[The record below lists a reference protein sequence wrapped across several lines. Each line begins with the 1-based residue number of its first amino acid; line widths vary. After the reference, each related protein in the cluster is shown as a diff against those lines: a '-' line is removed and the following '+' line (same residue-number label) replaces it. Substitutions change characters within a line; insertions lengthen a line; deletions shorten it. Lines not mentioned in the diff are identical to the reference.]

1 VTSASNFYAPQ
12 VLERASIPLPASVEV
27 ITSNDVARGKPHPDP
42 YLAGARACSVDP
54 HACLVV
60 EDAPSGV
67 RSGHAAGAKVV
78 AVCTSHSRQAMTAAS
93 PDFVIS
99 DLTKMS
105 VQYKEGKLQVTL
117 DESE

>member
-27 ITSNDVARGKPHPDP
+27 ITSNDVARGKPH
-42 YLAGARACSVDP
+42 LAGARACSVDP